1 MSEEEPLLAEDSG
14 RSTEEDSE
22 IGLGSIPYSRIQSQ
36 CLPFEDPTLKRLVP
50 GCGITVSIQDA
61 YYKDRKCWYTLDLQ
75 HGCFKWTL
83 KKRFHDFLY
92 LHQKLQVYRTLLAL
106 QFPEIK
112 REKDRRRPSVVMR
125 NSKVPKVPIFPLTT
139 DIVKRRRDFTWR
151 KAALESYVQSI
162 LDVSHFRNLPET
174 LEFLEIG
181 PLSFVE
187 ELGSKSKEGFVSRR
201 CHRRDNPFGH
211 LGRFCGLHVCPFWKK
226 RWLFIKENFV
236 GLLDP
241 RSGHIDS
248 ILLFDR
254 NFRVDT
260 RKRRTQRD
268 SGILIQNLS
277 RKLFLKCENERQAES
292 WALEF
297 HLMLDR
303 GSKDFVRAN
312 RYDSFAPVRPF
323 SECRWIVDGATYFEA
338 VADVLDKAKEEIY
351 IADWWLTPEIY
362 LKRPTIHG
370 HYWQLD
376 YVLKRKARE
385 GVQIYVLLYKEL
397 EVALGI
403 NSYHTKKKLKRMHK
417 NIKVI
422 RHPEVS
428 KGVLLWAH
436 HEKLVCVDQTYA
448 FVGGLDLCYGRWD
461 DYQHRLSD
469 FGELEK
475 KLRVLRHTSIP
486 RKDSAPLQEARST
499 SSLPELSSEAEM
511 TKVEQAQ
518 PESPETGY
526 FRSAVRKYQA
536 TRTFKD
542 IKKRLSMEA
551 VMDESHPGA
560 EKLVSALQPSDRR
573 RTIQEMALLV
583 LGMDRKFQLWHGKD
597 YANFIFKDLYNLHQ
611 PYSDNIDRN
620 ITPRMPWH
628 DVGLFVQG
636 KIARDI
642 ARHFILRWNHAKAEV
657 CPRDSSYRYLMPK
670 AYANFGDN
678 VPSILDDTIGT
689 IFRAECQVLRSLSHW
704 SGGISETERSIQE
717 AYIGIIQGSK
727 HFIYIEN
734 QFFVTQ
740 PSGEHNIFNG
750 IADALYN
757 RIIKAHRNKVQFHVY
772 VVLPLL
778 PAFEGE
784 LGTGTGT
791 CIQAV
796 SYWIYKSICRG
807 PTSLYDRLSR
817 HIQDPSLYIS
827 FCGLRT
833 HGLLNYK
840 LVTELVYVHSKLL
853 IADDQV
859 AIIGSA
865 NINDRSLLGRRDS
878 EIAVVIRD
886 THFLEKEEGRPH
898 EAGKFCYSLRNA
910 IFREHLGLMTSSQFN
925 VELRDPSSQKFSKDI
940 WTKTAISN
948 TEIYEEVFHCIPTD
962 SAHTFRE
969 LKVLQSMPSFAST
982 NPEEAM
988 KKLKEIRGYLV
999 LFPFFFLCDEKL
1011 ALTLSTKERYLPV
1024 SVWT

>member
-112 REKDRRRPSVVMR
+112 PPWKVMCR
-125 NSKVPKVPIFPLTT
+125 AYWMCHTS
-139 DIVKRRRDFTWR
+139 
-151 KAALESYVQSI
+151 
-162 LDVSHFRNLPET
+162 
-174 LEFLEIG
+174 EI
-181 PLSFVE
+181 S
-187 ELGSKSKEGFVSRR
+187 
-201 CHRRDNPFGH
+201 
-211 LGRFCGLHVCPFWKK
+211 
-226 RWLFIKENFV
+226 
-236 GLLDP
+236 
-241 RSGHIDS
+241 
-248 ILLFDR
+248 
-254 NFRVDT
+254 
-260 RKRRTQRD
+260 Q
-268 SGILIQNLS
+268 
-277 RKLFLKCENERQAES
+277 KLNFLKFGERRQAS
-292 WALEF
+292 HGSRIHRAG
-297 HLMLDR
+297 R
-303 GSKDFVRAN
+303 GLKFFAGQKYDFLLLRG
-312 RYDSFAPVRPF
+312 PF

-338 VADVLDKAKEEIY
+338 IAEVLDKAKEEIY

-417 NIKVI
+417 NIK
-422 RHPEVS
+422 
-428 KGVLLWAH
+428 
-436 HEKLVCVDQTYA
+436 EKFCGDQKYA
-448 FVGGLDLCYGRWD
+448 FVGGPIGYVGG

-511 TKVEQAQ
+511 T
-518 PESPETGY
+518 
-526 FRSAVRKYQA
+526 
-536 TRTFKD
+536 FKD

-560 EKLVSALQPSDRR
+560 EKLVSN
-573 RTIQEMALLV
+573 QEKFCFFEWNLHSITLKRASYFQGFSLTTFGQTPHNTGNGSAG
-583 LGMDRKFQLWHGKD
+583 LGNGQKISTWHGKD

-620 ITPRMPWH
+620 VTPRMPWH

-642 ARHFILRWNHAKAEV
+642 ARHFILRWNHAKDAICLYTHKCEM
-657 CPRDSSYRYLMPK
+657 CPRDLSI
-670 AYANFGDN
+670 
-678 VPSILDDTIGT
+678 VPFAKKPIQLRAKCLFFHLGRLIGT
-689 IFRAECQVLRSLSHW
+689 FFRAENQVLRSLSHW

-886 THFLEKEEGRPH
+886 NHFLDKEEGRPH

-969 LKVLQSMPSFAST
+969 LKVLQCMPSFAST